1 MKYKRSRFAGNLIDN
16 NFIEFTFLP
25 LTKVK
30 YKQTLEYITL
40 IGKNK
45 KLFKIETSFKEWLVG
60 FYRW

>member
-45 KLFKIETSFKEWLVG
+45 KLFKIETSFKE
-60 FYRW
+60 